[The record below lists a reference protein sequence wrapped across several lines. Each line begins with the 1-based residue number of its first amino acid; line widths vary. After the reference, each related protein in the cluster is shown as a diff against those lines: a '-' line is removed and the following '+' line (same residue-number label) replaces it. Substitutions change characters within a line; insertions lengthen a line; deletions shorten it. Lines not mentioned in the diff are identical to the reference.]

1 MKGSFEV
8 EIQKI
13 KEMTNHVKENV
24 QKVIVGKDE
33 IIENIVISILC
44 SGHILLE
51 DVPGLGKTLL
61 ARTISKSIDSNF
73 SRIQFTPDLLPSDIT
88 GINYFNQ
95 KKSEFIFKKGPI
107 MNKLVLADEINR
119 ATPRTQ
125 SSLLEA
131 MEENQLS
138 IDGKT
143 HLLEQPFFVIATQN
157 PVENAGTYP
166 LPEAQLDRFFMKI
179 SMGYPDFEEEFK
191 ILKRFKNKNPFD
203 QIKPVINSEDIL
215 KARNLFQKIRVDDD
229 LTSYILNLVRK
240 TREDENIKL
249 GISPRGAQ
257 ALFKG
262 AQAKAAISGRDYV
275 IPDDIKSIVKP
286 IFRHRIIVKGKSRFT
301 DTSNDQI
308 IQKIIEDT
316 LVPSEEIGN

>member
-1 MKGSFEV
+1 M
-8 EIQKI
+8 
-13 KEMTNHVKENV
+13 
-24 QKVIVGKDE
+24 
-33 IIENIVISILC
+33 
-44 SGHILLE
+44 
-51 DVPGLGKTLL
+51 
-61 ARTISKSIDSNF
+61 KSI
-73 SRIQFTPDLLPSDIT
+73 
-88 GINYFNQ
+88 
-95 KKSEFIFKKGPI
+95 
-107 MNKLVLADEINR
+107 
-119 ATPRTQ
+119 
-125 SSLLEA
+125 
-131 MEENQLS
+131 
-138 IDGKT
+138 
-143 HLLEQPFFVIATQN
+143 EQPFFVIATQN

-215 KARNLFQKIRVDDD
+215 KARNLFQKVRVDDD
-229 LTSYILNLVRK
+229 LTSYILSLVRK

-316 LVPSEEIGN
+316 LVPSEQIGN

>member
-1 MKGSFEV
+1 M

-13 KEMTNHVKENV
+13 KEMTDDIKKNV

-95 KKSEFIFKKGPI
+95 KKNEFIFKKGPI

-215 KARNLFQKIRVDDD
+215 KARNLFQKVRVDDD
-229 LTSYILNLVRK
+229 LTSYILSLVRK

-316 LVPSEEIGN
+316 LVPSEQIGN

>member
-1 MKGSFEV
+1 M

-316 LVPSEEIGN
+316 LVPSEQIGN

>member
-1 MKGSFEV
+1 M

-95 KKSEFIFKKGPI
+95 KKNEFIFKKGPI

-316 LVPSEEIGN
+316 LVPSEQIGN

>member
-1 MKGSFEV
+1 M

-143 HLLEQPFFVIATQN
+143 HLLEQSFFVIATQN

-316 LVPSEEIGN
+316 LVPSEQIGN